1 MLNNWIDPIKDNVAF
16 SNAYINWEDFKTK
29 LKEGNE
35 IAWLE
40 FDKITSELAREY
52 GKDVEKNYS
61 DDAYADGYEECKKE
75 YEDKISDLE
84 DEISDLEDD
93 VRILEAQLETCGE
106 RIVYLE
112 QVLDDNEIN
121 YAG

>member
-1 MLNNWIDPIKDNVAF
+1 MLDNWIDPIKDNVAF

-29 LKEGNE
+29 LKEGDE
-35 IAWLE
+35 TAWLE
-40 FDKITSELAREY
+40 FDKITSEVAREY
-52 GKDVEKNYS
+52 GRDVEKEYS
-61 DDAYADGYEECKKE
+61 CEVEISNL
-75 YEDKISDLE
+75 EDEIESLE

-93 VRILEAQLETCGE
+93 IRSLEEQLETCGE

-112 QVLDDNEIN
+112 ELLDDNEIN